1 MAATVTTPGSPGD
14 ADGVACAVRL
24 RRLRACAVRVLRPP
38 GLRQNSGLRVHHKR
52 GALVPKEIPLF
63 GFFERQVDPYPEAIP
78 PPPPRGFFA
87 FLWAGSAGMRGLIA
101 TMTLLTALIG
111 AFEAVLFAM
120 LGQIVDWLAQVEP
133 ARLWADEGAT
143 LLLLAAVIV
152 GSIALV
158 AVQTLIKHQ
167 ALAGNFPMRL
177 RWNFHRL
184 MLDQSMSFYQDEFAG
199 RVAAKV
205 MQTALAVR
213 DTCLILTDI
222 VVFVTIYFVTMTII
236 VGGFDTWFLLPFFGW
251 LALYLLVLFFFV
263 PRLSTV
269 ARAQA
274 DARSLMTGRI
284 TDAYTNIATVK
295 LFSHA
300 GREARYARSA
310 MQEFMHTVHAQMRMV
325 TTIEVINHTLSML
338 LILST
343 AGVALWLW
351 MRGEVGVGALAAA
364 TAMALRLNG
373 MSHWIMWEMATLF
386 EQVGTVQ
393 DGINTLSQS
402 HRVTD
407 RADAKPLVVTRGE
420 IRFERVCFA
429 YGATGPDARAVIDG
443 LSLTI
448 RPGEKIG
455 LVGRS
460 GAGKSTIV
468 NLLLRFHDIERGEIL
483 IDGQNIATVKQNSL
497 REHIGMVTQDTS
509 LLHRSVR
516 DNILYGRPD
525 ASDAEMIAASRRAE
539 AHEFIGDLSDVR
551 GRRGY
556 DAHVGE
562 RGVKL
567 SGGQRQRI
575 AIARVML
582 KDAPILLLDE
592 ATSALDSEV
601 EAAIQSSLY
610 RLMEG
615 KTVVAIAHRLSTI
628 AAMDRLVVLDHGR
641 IVEEGDHYTLLAH
654 GGLYARLW
662 AHQSGGFLGE
672 ESDADS
678 DEDDANVG
686 RVSTPA

>member
-1 MAATVTTPGSPGD
+1 M
-14 ADGVACAVRL
+14 
-24 RRLRACAVRVLRPP
+24 
-38 GLRQNSGLRVHHKR
+38 
-52 GALVPKEIPLF
+52 
-63 GFFERQVDPYPEAIP
+63 
-78 PPPPRGFFA
+78 
-87 FLWAGSAGMRGLIA
+87 
-101 TMTLLTALIG
+101 
-111 AFEAVLFAM
+111 
-120 LGQIVDWLAQVEP
+120 EP
-133 ARLWADEGAT
+133 ARLWADEGGK
-143 LLLLAAVIV
+143 LLWLAAIV
-152 GSIALV
+152 LGSIALV
-158 AVQTLIKHQ
+158 ALQTMLKHQ

-177 RWNFHRL
+177 RWKFHSL
-184 MLDQSMSFYQDEFAG
+184 MLGQSMSFYQDEFAG
-199 RVAAKV
+199 RVSAKV

-213 DTCLILTDI
+213 DTCLIMTDI
-222 VVFVTIYFVTMTII
+222 LVFVVIYFVTLTA
-236 VGGFDTWFLLPFFGW
+236 VVASFDLWMLLPFLGW
-251 LALYLLVLFFFV
+251 LALYAVSLRWFV
-263 PRLSTV
+263 PRLSKV

-300 GREARYARSA
+300 GREAGYARSA
-310 MQEFMHTVHAQMRMV
+310 MQEFMHTVHAQMRLV
-325 TTIEVINHTLSML
+325 SAIEIVNHSLSML

-343 AGVALWLW
+343 GGLALWLW
-351 MRGEVGVGALAAA
+351 SEGQVGVGVGAVAAA

-373 MSHWIMWEMATLF
+373 MSHWVMWEMASLF
-386 EQVGTVQ
+386 ENVGTVQ
-393 DGINTLSQS
+393 DGINTLSRP
-402 HRVTD
+402 HAVVD
-407 RADAKPLVVTRGE
+407 RPDAKPLVVDRGE
-420 IRFERVCFA
+420 IRFEHLGFS
-429 YGATGPDARAVIDG
+429 YGATGPEAQRIIDD

-460 GAGKSTIV
+460 GAGKSTLV
-468 NLLLRFHDIERGEIL
+468 NLLLRFYDIDQGRIL
-483 IDGQNIATVKQNSL
+483 IDGQDVATVTQDSL
-497 REHIGMVTQDTS
+497 RAQIGMVTQDTS

-525 ASDAEMIAASRRAE
+525 AGEAGMISAAKRAE
-539 AHEFIGDLSDVR
+539 AHDFVLGLTDPK
-551 GRRGY
+551 GRIGY

-601 EAAIQSSLY
+601 EAAIQASLY

-628 AAMDRLVVLDHGR
+628 AAMDRLVVMDKGR
-641 IVEEGDHYTLLAH
+641 IVEEGDHHSLLAR

-662 AHQSGGFLGE
+662 ARQSGGFIGE
-672 ESDADS
+672 ATEDEEGQAVDS
-678 DEDDANVG
+678 AQ
-686 RVSTPA
+686 A